1 MRYRHVGH
9 LPHAVLKAIA
19 PQIDNSLCKLTILYV
34 EDNPANVTLVRAIL
48 SMRGDI
54 EFLSAPTAREG
65 IDLAHE
71 HGPDLILLDLRLPDM
86 YGTQAFRHL
95 QADLETA
102 SIPVIA
108 LSADVTRHRIDE
120 ILELGFAGFIA
131 KPFDPDELI
140 EKIDAATDAAR
151 PDPSAAVHCRT
162 APARCRH

>member
-19 PQIDNSLCKLTILYV
+19 PQIDNSLRKLTILYV

-54 EFLSAPTAREG
+54 EFLSAPTARVG
-65 IDLAHE
+65 IDLARKY
-71 HGPDLILLDLRLPDM
+71 GPDLILLDLRLPDM

-120 ILELGFAGFIA
+120 ILELGFAGFVA

-140 EKIDAATDAAR
+140 EKIDAATDA
-151 PDPSAAVHCRT
+151 RT
-162 APARCRH
+162 T